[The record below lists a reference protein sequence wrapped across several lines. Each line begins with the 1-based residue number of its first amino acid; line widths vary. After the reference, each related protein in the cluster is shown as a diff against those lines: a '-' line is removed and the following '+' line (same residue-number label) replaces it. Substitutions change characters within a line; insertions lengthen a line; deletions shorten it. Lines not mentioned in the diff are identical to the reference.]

1 MDKGKHLQQM
11 VLANGMPICRR
22 MQIDL
27 LLAPRTKLKSKW
39 IKELNINPITLNLLE
54 ENLES
59 ILECIDTG
67 VHFLDITP
75 VAQTLRLAIN
85 K

>member
-1 MDKGKHLQQM
+1 M
-11 VLANGMPICRR
+11 VLANGMPVCRR

-27 LLAPRTKLKSKW
+27 LLSPRTKFKSKW

-67 VHFLDITP
+67 DYFLYITP